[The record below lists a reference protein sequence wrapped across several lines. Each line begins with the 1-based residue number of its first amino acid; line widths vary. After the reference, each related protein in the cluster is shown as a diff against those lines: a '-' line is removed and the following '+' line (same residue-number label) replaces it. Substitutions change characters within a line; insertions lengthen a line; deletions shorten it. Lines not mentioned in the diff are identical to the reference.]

1 MLYSPIGTQE
11 VKKRLQIALVS
22 SVLPR
27 RCGIATFSSHLS
39 RGIGY
44 ILGREATN
52 FVALNDNES
61 YEYLPKVIYQIEKDN
76 PEDYKTVA
84 TALNDS
90 AMDVVSLQFEYGLF
104 GGNDG
109 NYIVEFLSR
118 LNKPVVATLHTVLEH
133 PTEGEYKT
141 LVEVAAFS
149 KAVVV
154 MNQLAV
160 KILTDV
166 YDIPAFKIHLI
177 PHGVNE
183 GFYIDPIFYKNQLG
197 LMERFVILTF
207 GFLSRNKGIEVVL
220 EALPAIVEKHPE
232 TLFIIMGI
240 THPVVKRR
248 TGEEYRESLEALVVE
263 YGLSDHVRFINEF
276 MDDETLDLY
285 LGAADLVVC
294 PYHSEAQ
301 ITSGVLSQAIGKG
314 KAIISTPYLHAR
326 EALSEGRGRLVNFKD
341 PSGMSEAIRDLIDN
355 PEMRLSI
362 AGRAF
367 IAGQK
372 AGWDTV
378 SKQYIKLMENV
389 VEKAEA
395 GRIKQGRVY
404 TLPDINLNYL
414 KQLTDDVGI
423 AQHALYGIPHY
434 AFNYSADDAGR
445 AIVTFSQYYN
455 LFQDESALQL
465 VDKYMAFIVH
475 ARRDDGWFFNYMDFK
490 KEFPP
495 QELSQD
501 TFGRCLWG
509 LGAATRLVQ
518 NRAPGLLAR
527 TMVEESIPMLEKLT
541 FPRAQAYAACGLS
554 AYLIL
559 HRDYE
564 PALKG
569 MKLIA
574 DSLLTLYQTTADGT
588 WNWFEETMTY
598 DNARLVQTLLLGYRH
613 LGDPDYLRV
622 GLEALD
628 FLLDTQYQKGYF
640 DLVGNDGWY
649 KKGGEKAPYGQQ
661 PVDAGALV
669 ETCVL
674 AMALTG
680 NEKYLEMAYAALQ
693 WYLGRNRLGVSL
705 YSPITGACADGLE
718 SDGPS
723 SNKGAEST
731 ISFVLAL
738 LSLYRWEMISRFY
751 YRDHLNQESDEL

>member
-1 MLYSPIGTQE
+1 MLYSPTGTKE
-11 VKKRLQIALVS
+11 VKKRLQVAIVS

-52 FVALNDNES
+52 YVAMNDNES
-61 YEYLPKVIYQIEKDN
+61 YEYLQKVIYQIEKDN

-84 TALNDS
+84 AALNES

-104 GGNDG
+104 GGIEG

-118 LNKPVVATLHTVLEH
+118 LNKPVVTTLHTVLEK
-133 PTEGEYKT
+133 PSESQYKT
-141 LVEVAAFS
+141 MVEVAAFS

-154 MNQLAV
+154 MNQLAL

-166 YDIPAFKIHLI
+166 YDIPEFKIRLI
-177 PHGVNE
+177 PHGVTE

-197 LMERFVILTF
+197 LMERFVVLTF

-232 TLFIIMGI
+232 VLYIVLGI
-240 THPVVKRR
+240 THPVVKR
-248 TGEEYRESLEALVVE
+248 TDGEEYRESLEAMVRE
-263 YGLSDHVRFINEF
+263 NGLSAHVQFINEF

-314 KAIISTPYLHAR
+314 KAVVSTPYLHAR
-326 EALSEGRGRLVNFKD
+326 EALSEGRGSLVNFKD
-341 PSGMSEAIRDLIDN
+341 STGMSEAIRNLIEN
-355 PEMRLSI
+355 PQVRLSM

-367 IAGQK
+367 IAGQQS
-372 AGWDTV
+372 GWESV
-378 SKQYIKLMENV
+378 SKQYIRIMEEI

-395 GRIKQGRVY
+395 NRIKQGRVY

-434 AFNYSADDAGR
+434 AFNYSSDDAGR
-445 AIVTFSQYYN
+445 AIVTFCQYFN
-455 LFQDESALQL
+455 LFQDETALQL

-475 ARRDDGWFFNYMDFK
+475 ARRDDGWFYNYMDFK

-564 PALKG
+564 PALQG

-574 DSLLTLYQTTADGT
+574 DSLLKRYNETADEN
-588 WNWFEETMTY
+588 WKWFEETMTY
-598 DNARLVQTLLLGYRH
+598 DNARLPQTLLLGYRH
-613 LGDPDYLRV
+613 LGDPEYLRV

-628 FLLDTQYQKGYF
+628 FLVSAQYENGYF
-640 DLVGNDGWY
+640 DLIGNEGWY
-649 KKGGEKAPYGQQ
+649 KKGGERAPYGQQ

-680 NEKYLEMAYAALQ
+680 NEQYLEMAYAALQ
-693 WYLGRNRLGVSL
+693 WYLGRNRLGVPL

-718 SDGPS
+718 RDGPS
-723 SNKGAEST
+723 ANKGAEST
-731 ISFVLAL
+731 ISFILAL